1 MCLSALDLAVQQVK
15 LKQQHSHFGRCA
27 EPMLSPDLSAMIGV
41 SSPDIQCWGAVDA
54 DLLRRFSQALMDPD
68 PRYWDMEFAESTPQ
82 KGLSTPPLMA
92 TCLERRRP
100 PGDRDILA
108 QNGFSD
114 DSSSLDPMRVF
125 QGLPTLPTLLR
136 RIARIGVGIEV
147 FSYPSIGNQI
157 FVRHSY
163 ASIAEGTANT
173 SAEEAPTLLIAVES
187 AYRNQDDRLLC
198 KITTQLAR
206 R

>member
-1 MCLSALDLAVQQVK
+1 
-15 LKQQHSHFGRCA
+15 
-27 EPMLSPDLSAMIGV
+27 MLSLELFTMIGV
-41 SSPDIQCWGAVDA
+41 SSPDIQCWGTVDA

-68 PRYWDMEFAESTPQ
+68 PRYWDLEFTESTPQ
-82 KGLSTPPLMA
+82 KGLSTPPVMA
-92 TCLERRRP
+92 ACLERRRP

-108 QNGFSD
+108 QNGFLD
-114 DSSSLDPMRVF
+114 DSPIPDPMRGF
-125 QGLPTLPTLLR
+125 HGLPPLPTLLR
-136 RIARIGVGIEV
+136 RITRIGVGIEV

-163 ASIAEGTANT
+163 ASIAEGTART
-173 SAEEAPTLLIAVES
+173 YAEEAPTLLIAVES

>member
-1 MCLSALDLAVQQVK
+1 
-15 LKQQHSHFGRCA
+15 
-27 EPMLSPDLSAMIGV
+27 MLSPELSAMIGV
-41 SSPDIQCWGAVDA
+41 SSPEIRCWGSVDA

-68 PRYWDMEFAESTPQ
+68 PRYWDVEFAESTPQ
-82 KGLSTPPLMA
+82 KGLSAPPLMVI
-92 TCLERRRP
+92 CLEGHRP
-100 PGDRDILA
+100 PGNRDNLSQDGHGA
-108 QNGFSD
+108 ESSGNA
-114 DSSSLDPMRVF
+114 DSPVF
-125 QGLPTLPTLLR
+125 QGLPPLPTLLR
-136 RIARIGVGIEV
+136 RITRIGVGIEV

-163 ASIAEGTANT
+163 ASIAEGTAGT

-198 KITTQLAR
+198 KITTQLVR